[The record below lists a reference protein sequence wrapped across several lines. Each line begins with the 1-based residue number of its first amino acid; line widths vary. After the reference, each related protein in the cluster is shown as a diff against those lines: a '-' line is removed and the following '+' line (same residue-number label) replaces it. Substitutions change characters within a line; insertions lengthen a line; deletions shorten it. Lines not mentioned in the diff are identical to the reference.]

1 MTTMTMMMGPK
12 QHNLRWVVAW
22 FIACVLL
29 GNHFARDAPGSV
41 ERYLT
46 AEPALEKEA
55 HKARVHMSPAQFSAT
70 TSAFF
75 VPAIVCPLAAAVATK
90 HVRGGAETVWMV
102 AVVVCLVGHATAAAA
117 YAARSVVGV
126 VTGRMIAGSA
136 YEIVDMLFVGFVA
149 PLYVDDGDSG
159 RWGTASGIINGTT
172 RLGSVAV
179 FACAPAIVDAAGA
192 GGVFYAACAAFIVAT
207 GFACAT
213 MPAVSAAQAHQDALS
228 NDKRSALDGDDDDD
242 EQEGERLLRIAPAN
256 DIDQKAQASTSSSV
270 VEDVRSLSMSWW
282 LFCASGFALYAS
294 VVPFW
299 FLGKHLLETRGN
311 VSARNASMLMVVPEG
326 AICLVSMPV
335 GLLVDRWR
343 LSFQARMG
351 IFAGAC
357 VALSLAFVSFDVAP
371 HAPIPSVL
379 LLGISYA
386 TANALLWAS
395 FTDAATSDNLSLAAG
410 ILASLLNFG
419 AAAIPGAIALIRAS
433 VTSAELADSL
443 ALRLLGVCSLSPA
456 HCSHWRRR
464 RGTAALWR
472 VLRKHGRV
480 TTMRLIY
487 KSCKL

>member
-1 MTTMTMMMGPK
+1 MTTTTMMMMGPK

-90 HVRGGAETVWMV
+90 HVRGGAKTVWMV

-179 FACAPAIVDAAGA
+179 FACAPAIVDVAGA

-228 NDKRSALDGDDDDD
+228 NDKRSAVDGDDDDD

-256 DIDQKAQASTSSSV
+256 DIDQKAQASASSSV
-270 VEDVRSLSMSWW
+270 VDDVRSLSMSWW

-311 VSARNASMLMVVPEG
+311 VSARNAGMLMVVPEG

-433 VTSAELADSL
+433 VTSAEMADSL
-443 ALRLLGVCSLSPA
+443 ALRLLGVCSLSGA
-456 HCSHWRRR
+456 LFALATASRHRR
-464 RGTAALWR
+464 AAASASEARTRHDDAVNLQE
-472 VLRKHGRV
+472 L
-480 TTMRLIY
+480 
-487 KSCKL
+487 